1 MVSAL
6 DANPD
11 APVAPEPIH
20 DLLARLAEPRT
31 VESLN
36 RLLDHLDLLAVLV
49 VGLDGLLSRGDT
61 IADSIGEAVRE
72 LRPAG
77 SSIDIGQL
85 LGLGRQLMD
94 AAPAVL
100 AMLPVLE
107 SVAASELSDPRLIEL
122 ASTVSRA
129 AVRGAAEANREPARK
144 AGLRTLWR
152 ASRDE
157 DVARALAFAVTV
169 AKSLG
174 QELARAE
181 HPAGPTQSSNA

>member
-6 DANPD
+6 DTNLD
-11 APVAPEPIH
+11 AGGPPEPIN

-36 RLLDHLDLLAVLV
+36 RLLDHLDLLALLV

-77 SSIDIGQL
+77 SSVDVGQLLDIGQ
-85 LGLGRQLMD
+85 QCVA

-100 AMLPVLE
+100 TMLPVLE
-107 SVAASELSDPRLIEL
+107 SVAASELSDPRLIDL

-129 AVRGAAEANREPARK
+129 AVRGAAEASREPAPK

-152 ASRDE
+152 AYRDE
-157 DVARALAFAVTV
+157 DVARALAFVVTI
-169 AKSLG
+169 AKALG
-174 QELARAE
+174 QELA
-181 HPAGPTQSSNA
+181 AGPNAGNTQSSHA

>member
-6 DANPD
+6 DTDPA
-11 APVAPEPIH
+11 AGVAPEPLN

-36 RLLDHLDLLAVLV
+36 RLLDHLDLLALLV
-49 VGLDGLLSRGDT
+49 VGLDGLLQRGDT
-61 IADSIGEAVRE
+61 IAESIGEAVRE

-77 SSIDIGQL
+77 SSVDVGALLDLGQ
-85 LGLGRQLMD
+85 QCVA

-100 AMLPVLE
+100 TMLPVLE
-107 SVAASELSDPRLIEL
+107 NVADSELSDPRLIEL

-129 AVRGAAEANREPARK
+129 AVRGAAEAKREPARK
-144 AGLRTLWR
+144 AGLRTLLR

-157 DVARALAFAVTV
+157 DVARALTFAVSI
-169 AKSLG
+169 AKALG
-174 QELARAE
+174 QELAADRK
-181 HPAGPTQSSNA
+181 AGTTQSSHA